1 MSDSVATSVPHPWER
16 TYPKDVD
23 WHARIPIGPLHS
35 LLDDAVKAH
44 GARTAIDFLGRCLSY
59 AELGQ
64 LADRAAKGLQELGV
78 TKGTKVCL
86 MLPNCPA
93 YVIGYFAILKAG
105 GVVVNVNP
113 LNAEAEIRG
122 QIEDSDAD
130 VLITL
135 DLAPIFAKA
144 RKMLGA
150 TRLKRIVVCRF
161 ASQLPALKGTLFRLL
176 KRKML
181 ADIPS
186 EDRLVLWQ
194 DLLANDGRF
203 TRHDCAP
210 ATDIALLQYTG
221 GTTGLPKS
229 AMLTHANVYANA
241 HQSLLYFP
249 QTRHGQ
255 EIMVGVLPFFHVFA
269 MTTCMNFSV
278 LSGATMLL
286 LPRFEIELL
295 LKMIEKKRPTFL
307 CAVPTIYIAI
317 NNHKDVIAKKRDL
330 SSLRVCISGGAA
342 MPVEVMSTFEKL
354 TGCAIVEGYGLSETS
369 PVAIVNPSTGKRK
382 AGSLGLP
389 VSGTVVEITSIDEPS
404 RVLPQGER
412 GEICIRGPQVM
423 LGYWKRS
430 EESEK
435 TLAGGRLHT
444 GDVGYID
451 DEGYVFLID
460 RLKDIILCGGYN
472 VYPRHVEEA
481 IYQHPAVAE
490 VTVIGVPDPYRQQS
504 PKAFVRLREGQ
515 SLGKDTLVAFLKD
528 KLSPIEMP
536 REIEFRTELPKTLIG
551 KLSKKEL
558 VAEEAGRKPAGSAN

>member
-1 MSDSVATSVPHPWER
+1 MNEIGSSTATYPWSKS
-16 TYPKDVD
+16 YPKDVD
-23 WHARIPIGPLHS
+23 WHARIPTGPLHS
-35 LLDDAVKAH
+35 LLDDAVKRH
-44 GARTAIDFLGRCLSY
+44 GARAAIDFLGRCLSY
-59 AELGQ
+59 SELGG
-64 LADRAAKGLQELGV
+64 LADRAAKGLQALGV
-78 TKGTKVCL
+78 GKGTKVCL

-93 YVIGYFAILKAG
+93 YVIGYFGILKAG

-113 LNAEAEIRG
+113 LNAEAEIRA
-122 QIEDSDAD
+122 QVEDSDAD
-130 VLITL
+130 ILITL
-135 DLAPIFAKA
+135 DLAPVFTKA
-144 RKMLGA
+144 QKLLG
-150 TRLKRIVVCRF
+150 TSRLKRIVVCRF
-161 ASQLPALKGTLFRLL
+161 AEQLPMLKGTLFKLL

-181 ADIPS
+181 AAIPR
-186 EDRLVLWQ
+186 EERLVDWGG
-194 DLLANDGRF
+194 LLANDGRYAP
-203 TRHDCAP
+203 HACAP
-210 ATDIALLQYTG
+210 ETDIALLQYTG

-241 HQSLLYFP
+241 HQALLYFP

-269 MTTCMNFSV
+269 MTTCMNFS
-278 LSGATMLL
+278 LLCGATMLL
-286 LPRFEIELL
+286 LPRFELELL
-295 LKMIEKKRPTFL
+295 LKTIEKKRPTFL

-317 NNHKDVIAKKRDL
+317 NNHKEVIAGKRDL

-342 MPVEVMSTFEKL
+342 IPVEVMNTFEKL
-354 TGCAIVEGYGLSETS
+354 TGRQIVEGYGLSESS
-369 PVAIVNPSTGKRK
+369 PVAIVNPSTGARRP
-382 AGSLGLP
+382 GSLGLP
-389 VSGTVVEITSIDEPS
+389 VSGTIVEITSIDEPS

-412 GEICIRGPQVM
+412 GEICLRGPQVM

-430 EESEK
+430 EESER
-435 TLAGGRLHT
+435 TLADGRLHT

-451 DEGYVFLID
+451 ADGFVFLID

-490 VTVIGVPDPYRQQS
+490 VTVIGIPDPYRQQS

-515 SLGKDTLVAFLKD
+515 SLTAQALTDFLKD

-536 REIEFRTELPKTLIG
+536 REIEFREQLPKTLIG

-558 VAEEAGRKPAGSAN
+558 VAEEAGRQPPKSAP

>member
-1 MSDSVATSVPHPWER
+1 MSDSTATSVPHPWER
-16 TYPKDVD
+16 SYPKDVN
-23 WHARIPIGPLHS
+23 WRARIPTGPLHS

-44 GARTAIDFLGRCLSY
+44 GARIAIDFLGRRLTY

-64 LADRAAKGLQELGV
+64 LADRAAKGLQGV
-78 TKGTKVCL
+78 GVGKGTKVCL

-144 RKMLGA
+144 QKMLGA

-161 ASQLPALKGTLFRLL
+161 AEQLPALKGTLFKLL

-181 ADIPS
+181 AAVPR
-186 EDRLVLWQ
+186 EERLVDWSS
-194 DLLANDGRF
+194 LLANDGRF
-203 TRHDCAP
+203 TRHECAP
-210 ATDIALLQYTG
+210 AHDVALLQYTG
-221 GTTGLPKS
+221 GTTGLPKA

-255 EIMVGVLPFFHVFA
+255 EIMLGVLPYFHVFA
-269 MTTCMNFSV
+269 MTTCMNFSL

-295 LKMIEKKRPTFL
+295 LKTIEKKRPTFMP
-307 CAVPTIYIAI
+307 AVPTIYIAL

-342 MPVEVMSTFEKL
+342 MPIEVMNTFEKL
-354 TGCAIVEGYGLSETS
+354 TGCTVVEGYGLSESS

-382 AGSLGLP
+382 PGSLGLP
-389 VSGTVVEITSIDEPS
+389 VSGTIVEITSIDEPS

-412 GEICIRGPQVM
+412 GEICLRGPQVM

-435 TLAGGRLHT
+435 TLADGRLHT

-515 SLGKDTLVAFLKD
+515 SLSADTLIAFLKD

-558 VAEEAGRKPAGSAN
+558 VAEEAGRKPAASTN